1 MTLMLSKYHAVIVL
15 LIWEITIIKTIK
27 LTTRVINIKTLEP
40 YDVYIGNFVRFHP
53 EKYPQTKWGNPY
65 SKYLKKYGRERV
77 IEMHRKYIMNKPE
90 LLELIPIELKDKRLG
105 CWCKP
110 EACHGDVL
118 AKLADKK

>member
-65 SKYLKKYGRERV
+65 SKYLKNMGER
-77 IEMHRKYIMNKPE
+77 
-90 LLELIPIELKDKRLG
+90 RLSK
-105 CWCKP
+105 CT
-110 EACHGDVL
+110 ENTL
-118 AKLADKK
+118 

>member
-1 MTLMLSKYHAVIVL
+1 M
-15 LIWEITIIKTIK
+15 
-27 LTTRVINIKTLEP
+27 TTRVINIKTLEP

-65 SKYLKKYGRERV
+65 SKYLKKYGREKV
-77 IEMHRKYIMNKPE
+77 IEMHREYIMNKPE